1 MSQLL
6 QVALKFKTPL
16 SLLPPR
22 LFQEAPD
29 SHSVVDRQELSDLDS
44 NGIVLSHAM
53 SNGIE
58 QQYAGGQRDFRGQD
72 WSQQNLAGL
81 NLAGCDLR
89 RVNLFGASLRATNLS
104 QVDLR
109 EANYNRV
116 IFRYGNLTGA
126 VCSDVVFANCLFEY
140 ARISRANLVGAT
152 FLNAKCLRTLWN
164 ANKVAVDRVSPNG
177 IGLSGVLSEQEI
189 DVICQKTES
198 KRRKFVFVIFFVVL
212 CVISQLNG
220 FLFF

>member
-1 MSQLL
+1 MSQLF

-22 LFQEAPD
+22 LFQEAQD
-29 SHSVVDRQELSDLDS
+29 NYSVVDRQGLPALGSD
-44 NGIVLSHAM
+44 GIVLSDAM
-53 SNGIE
+53 RNDIE

-89 RVNLFGASLRATNLS
+89 GVNLFGASLRGTNLA

-109 EANYNRV
+109 EANCNRV

-152 FLNAKCLRTLWN
+152 FLNTKCLRTLWN
-164 ANKVAVDRVSPNG
+164 ANKVAVDRVSPKG
-177 IGLSGVLSEQEI
+177 IGLTGVLSEQEI
-189 DVICQKTES
+189 DVICQKIES
-198 KRRKFVFVIFFVVL
+198 KRRKLVFVTFFVTL
-212 CVISQLNG
+212 CIISQLNG
-220 FLFF
+220 FLFS

>member
-6 QVALKFKTPL
+6 QVAFKFKTPL

-22 LFQEAPD
+22 LQDAPN
-29 SHSVVDRQELSDLDS
+29 SSVVDRQGLPDLGSD
-44 NGIVLSHAM
+44 GIVLSDAM
-53 SNGIE
+53 RKDIE
-58 QQYAGGQRDFRGQD
+58 QQYAEGQRDFRGQD
-72 WSQQNLAGL
+72 WSQQNLSGL
-81 NLAGCDLR
+81 NLEGSDLR
-89 RVNLFGASLRATNLS
+89 GVNLFGASLRGTNLS

-109 EANYNRV
+109 EANCNRV
-116 IFRYGNLTGA
+116 SFRYGNLTGA

-140 ARISRANLVGAT
+140 AKISRANLVGAT

-177 IGLSGVLSEQEI
+177 IGLTGVLNEQKI
-189 DVICQKTES
+189 NIICQQTES
-198 KRRKFVFVIFFVVL
+198 KRRKLVFVMFFVAL
-212 CVISQLNG
+212 CGISQLNG